1 VVQQKA
7 QSELI
12 MSRGSLH
19 EAAND
24 DERLRMSR
32 GSSFHILKLLLYIVE
47 ETSTA
52 DDVGNC
58 AR

>member
-1 VVQQKA
+1 
-7 QSELI
+7 

-24 DERLRMSR
+24 DELLRMSR
-32 GSSFHILKLLLYIVE
+32 GSSFHILKLLLYIAE
-47 ETSTA
+47 EASTA